1 MRKRM
6 HARTDQR
13 VFRQTADRGKA
24 INLGRITS
32 RGGILF

>member
-1 MRKRM
+1 MRRRM
-6 HARTDQR
+6 RARKDQR
-13 VFRQTADRGKA
+13 VFRATADKGKA